1 MELRGEKFFR
11 YLLLK
16 GFDSFVLKITR
27 ISIPFSFFMLRDRVY
42 YRKKKRRDKSSAVNR
57 RALFIFHIA
66 NDKQIKATYCQKQ
79 ETMHNSI
86 TTSDDD

>member
-1 MELRGEKFFR
+1 MELRKEKFFR

-27 ISIPFSFFMLRDRVY
+27 ISIPFFMLRDRLY

-79 ETMHNSI
+79 ETMDNSI